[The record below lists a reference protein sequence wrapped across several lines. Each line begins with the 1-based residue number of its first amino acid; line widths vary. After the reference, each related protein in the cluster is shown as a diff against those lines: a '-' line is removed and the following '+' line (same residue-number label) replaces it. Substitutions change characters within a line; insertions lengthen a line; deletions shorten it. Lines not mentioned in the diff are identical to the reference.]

1 MKDLSGIHQLA
12 SDMFSWPTTEAEWD
26 KYRLSDEQV
35 THFNEYGYLSG
46 IKLLEKH
53 HIDQMNE

>member
-35 THFNEYGYLSG
+35 TVPVIAKGQKMGGQFFPLLS
-46 IKLLEKH
+46 KK
-53 HIDQMNE
+53 N